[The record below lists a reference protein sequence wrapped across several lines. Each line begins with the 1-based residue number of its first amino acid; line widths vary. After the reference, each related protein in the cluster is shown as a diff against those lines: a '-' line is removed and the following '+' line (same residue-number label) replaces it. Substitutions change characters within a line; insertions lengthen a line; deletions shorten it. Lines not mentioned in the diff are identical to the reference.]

1 MCVCV
6 FYYLWLNSNLL
17 INSGIHC
24 STVCIKYSC
33 HTVFVKP
40 SYKYSVNITIK
51 WIYERLFLINSR
63 QERKSL
69 PQNLTSE
76 ENDRRLLYLL
86 SVLRCRIRESK
97 NAEKRGVDVDPA
109 IIRIS
114 TFKRLDPTFVN
125 SDNLSSSRTF
135 TREASVFSESFSLSV
150 RLYPWSYKKEM
161 NNINLFYQ
169 TLLACI
175 YKKSNISRIAA
186 LAHCYSPRYT
196 DDEFQIQL
204 LSSLHQ

>member
-1 MCVCV
+1 M
-6 FYYLWLNSNLL
+6 NLRAFIFNQL
-17 INSGIHC
+17 PTRKKIL
-24 STVCIKYSC
+24 TKK
-33 HTVFVKP
+33 FD
-40 SYKYSVNITIK
+40 K
-51 WIYERLFLINSR
+51 WGEY
-63 QERKSL
+63 
-69 PQNLTSE
+69 
-76 ENDRRLLYLL
+76 RLLYLL
-86 SVLRCRIRESK
+86 SGRPCRIRESK

-175 YKKSNISRIAA
+175 YKKATSAASPLSLISTVLDILTMSFKYNCCRLCINRENADV
-186 LAHCYSPRYT
+186 LRLT
-196 DDEFQIQL
+196 DRW
-204 LSSLHQ
+204 